1 MTRRIASAKASKNI
15 ERMPASVSSLD
26 TSGSSSATIWNII
39 LLSNAYIE
47 TKAEIVADCRAHK
60 VTDELTE
67 VILGIIVST
76 GLVSNFVQVDYTTGL
91 AHAVYNGFTVLKST
105 EENHHL
111 HGEVVSYGIL
121 VLLTVDK
128 QYEERE
134 KVFNFNRSMGLP
146 TKLSDIHATPDD
158 VRTVAEK
165 ALKGID
171 VRKYPYEVTEDMIVD
186 AITELEKYN
195 TEH

>member
-1 MTRRIASAKASKNI
+1 M
-15 ERMPASVSSLD
+15 
-26 TSGSSSATIWNII
+26 
-39 LLSNAYIE
+39 
-47 TKAEIVADCRAHK
+47 
-60 VTDELTE
+60 
-67 VILGIIVST
+67 
-76 GLVSNFVQVDYTTGL
+76 
-91 AHAVYNGFTVLKST
+91 KST

-128 QYEERE
+128 QYDERK
-134 KVFNFNRSMGLP
+134 KVFDFNRSMGLP
-146 TKLSDIHATPDD
+146 TKLGDIHATPAD
-158 VRTVAEK
+158 VKTVAAK

-171 VRKYPYEVTEDMIVD
+171 VRKYPYEVTEDMTVD